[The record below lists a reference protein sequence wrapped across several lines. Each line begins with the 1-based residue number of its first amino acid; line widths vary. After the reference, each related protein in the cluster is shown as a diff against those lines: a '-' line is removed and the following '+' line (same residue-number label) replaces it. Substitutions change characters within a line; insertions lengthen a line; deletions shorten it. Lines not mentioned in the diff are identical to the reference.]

1 MNTERGD
8 KLQVKCRWCKQKA
21 EKETMIKVE
30 QGKSNMYYHPDCYKE
45 YEKDKAFKEKER
57 KELDELYE
65 TIKRIH
71 GFEVIPSSFFA
82 DINALRNGDVLY
94 GRIKKQYKK
103 GVSYKWM
110 NYTYLYC
117 EDQIKWCI
125 KNKRD
130 KFKNKRGEY
139 EPLYELRYCL
149 GIVRNN
155 LEKAKKHYKDKL
167 KQIKQRQEVEDHVK
181 MLSQIRQKINQA
193 SYNSEYN
200 EENVDITSLFD

>member
-1 MNTERGD
+1 M
-8 KLQVKCRWCKQKA
+8 QVKCRWCKQKA

-103 GVSYKWM
+103 GVSYKWL
-110 NYTYLYC
+110 NYTYLFC
-117 EDQIKWCI
+117 EDTIKWCI
-125 KNKRD
+125 KNKKD
-130 KFKNKRGEY
+130 KFINKRGEY

-155 LEKAKKHYKDKL
+155 IEKAKMHYKKKL
-167 KQIKQRQEVEDHVK
+167 KQREQRREVSTHSK
-181 MLSQIRQKINQA
+181 LLSDISKKLNKKTNHTDNP
-193 SYNSEYN
+193 SDT
-200 EENVDITSLFD
+200 VDITSLFD